1 MSLNRTKRHASRR
14 VFFYP
19 SRYSRLQRFVAV
31 VLVLAVYGNLGRLII
46 TQPAALYAAPM
57 VAAAYTSQ
65 PAASTAA
72 STGTDAAA
80 ATSAAVAGGAQK
92 TASTTAIQTPR
103 ACTGASFAQPTA
115 LAVTALPDG
124 LTQIV
129 DTPSYYQVYG
139 SSLGSLRSALDDC
152 PLRRAIGSYHAVT
165 AYQLNWS
172 YSTTVDSGTCKL
184 TNIRVGAHIGQYLPS
199 FVATARTPQ
208 SVAAAWQTY
217 AASLKQHEDGH
228 IAIDIDYA
236 QRLLTA
242 LQSLRVTDC
251 GNIGQQA
258 QTITDSYVALLN
270 GANELYDSRTNHGAT
285 QGAVL

>member
-31 VLVLAVYGNLGRLII
+31 VLVLAVYGNLGRLAVMQSTYPIAS
-46 TQPAALYAAPM
+46 PR
-57 VAAAYTSQ
+57 VAAAYMAQ
-65 PAASTAA
+65 PATNTDSDAADKTTAAVSGGTEQTSTA
-72 STGTDAAA
+72 TRHID
-80 ATSAAVAGGAQK
+80 
-92 TASTTAIQTPR
+92 TPQ
-103 ACTGASFAQPTA
+103 ACTGTRFAQPTT
-115 LAVTALPDG
+115 LAGATLPAG
-124 LTQIV
+124 LTRVV
-129 DTPSYYQVYG
+129 DGPVYYQVYG
-139 SSLGSLRSALDDC
+139 SSLGALRSALDSC
-152 PLRRAIGSYHAVT
+152 PLRKAIGPYHAVT
-165 AYQLNWS
+165 AYQLTWS
-172 YSTTVDSGTCKL
+172 YSTTVDSGVCKL
-184 TNIRVGAHIGQYLPS
+184 TSIRVGAHIGQYLPR
-199 FVATARTPQ
+199 FTPTASTPQ
-208 SVAAAWQTY
+208 SVAAAWKTY
-217 AASLKQHEDGH
+217 AANLKQHEDGH